1 MTRSPVMDTLLGG
14 LVDYAGLFPPA
25 ALAMPEA
32 VACYARY
39 AKGLHRATL
48 GRFVL
53 PVARLDEFAV
63 AADPFL
69 PRPKAPD
76 ASPPPWRLSVLAGAH
91 DVEALAAF
99 NAWEEGRALIDTVEA
114 RAESPAEIAAIA
126 TTLGSMYTVFVEVPV
141 RVDPTQV
148 LREVKRQ
155 GLRAKIRTGGVT
167 PDAFPT
173 PGEVL
178 RFLDGCAKLDLPF
191 KATAG
196 LHHPIRGE
204 YPLTYA
210 PDSVRG
216 TMHGFL
222 NVFLASLLLRKKVPA
237 ADVAPLLDERDAAAI
252 AVTDDGI
259 TWGGRRLSLQDVTE
273 ARAGFAGSFGSCSFE
288 EPLQDLTSLKLI

>member
-1 MTRSPVMDTLLGG
+1 MDTLLGG

-25 ALAMPEA
+25 ALAMPDA
-32 VACYARY
+32 VSSYARY
-39 AKGLHRATL
+39 ALGPHRATL

-69 PRPKAPD
+69 PRAKAPD
-76 ASPPPWRLSVLAGAH
+76 ASAPPWRLSVLAGPQ

-99 NAWEEGRALIDTVEA
+99 NAWEEGRAVIDTVEA
-114 RAESPAEIAAIA
+114 RAESPAEIPAIA
-126 TTLGSMYTVFVEVPV
+126 EALGGVYTVFVEVPA
-141 RVDPTQV
+141 RGDPLHV
-148 LREVKRQ
+148 LREVKHR
-155 GLRAKIRTGGVT
+155 GLRAKIRTGGIT
-167 PDAFPT
+167 LDAIPT
-173 PGEVL
+173 PEEVL
-178 RFLDGCAKLDLPF
+178 RFLEGCATLDLPF

-196 LHHPIRGE
+196 LHHPLRGE
-204 YPLTYA
+204 YALTYA

-222 NVFLASLLLRKKVPA
+222 NVFLAALLLRKKVPT
-237 ADVAPLLDERDAAAI
+237 ADVVALLDERDAAAI

-259 TWGGRRLSLQDVTE
+259 TWGGRRLSLQDVAE

-288 EPLQDLTSLKLI
+288 EPMQDLTSLQLI